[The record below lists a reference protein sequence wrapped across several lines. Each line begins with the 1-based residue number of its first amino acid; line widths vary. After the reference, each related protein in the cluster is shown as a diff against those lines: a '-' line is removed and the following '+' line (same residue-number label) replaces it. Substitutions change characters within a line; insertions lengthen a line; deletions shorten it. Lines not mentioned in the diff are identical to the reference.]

1 MRIADESK
9 LARVKEATI
18 QIIVKKGYHGTT
30 ISKIAS
36 LAEVS
41 DGYLYRHYKN
51 KSELIRDL
59 FIENKRNFHKQI
71 LEYIDQSDTVREMLI
86 QSCHYIRSMAAEKPE
101 IIKFYSL
108 LAHDYTFEF
117 PEVIRIEI
125 RLIGEKIREKGI
137 ITGEVSKDT
146 QIEEI
151 ILSFF
156 GFQGKL
162 VDLYEKGIISD
173 EYFNDYS
180 SQKIVNMCLKVW
192 K

>member
-9 LARVKEATI
+9 LTRVKEATI

-36 LAEVS
+36 LAGVS

-51 KSELIRDL
+51 KSELIREL

-71 LEYIDQSDTVREMLI
+71 LEYIDQSETIEEMLV

-125 RLIGEKIREKGI
+125 HLIGEKIRKKGI
-137 ITGEVSKDT
+137 ITGEISNKT
-146 QIEEI
+146 QKEEI

-162 VDLYEKGIISD
+162 VDLYEKGIISE
-173 EYFNDYS
+173 EYFHDYS